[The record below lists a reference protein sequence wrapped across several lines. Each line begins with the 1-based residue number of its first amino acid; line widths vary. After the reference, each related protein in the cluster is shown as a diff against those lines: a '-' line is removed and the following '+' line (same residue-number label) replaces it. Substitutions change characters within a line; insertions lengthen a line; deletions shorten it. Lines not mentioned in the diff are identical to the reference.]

1 MASYCIC
8 IQMCHDVI
16 LSKCTCPRHLCTS
29 KHNLPP
35 GAPKS
40 KHNLPPGAPLRDLLR
55 QLPDAGLVA
64 CRRQEAS
71 VKKNPS
77 LGIKLSSTSP
87 VPKTLMSTYTACKY
101 NSYHNLVLPVCF
113 LAALYWKLKYG
124 FEGLASQQ
132 VLVYDRAYIV
142 SYVWTMSMPNCPV

>member
-1 MASYCIC
+1 MAVYCIC
-8 IQMCHDVI
+8 IPWIVESRKYADLQTMCHYVI
-16 LSKCTCPRHLCTS
+16 LSKCTCPSHLCTCNC
-29 KHNLPP
+29 KLAE

-71 VKKNPS
+71 MKKKPS
-77 LGIKLSSTSP
+77 LVIKLSSTSP

-101 NSYHNLVLPVCF
+101 MSYHSLVLSVCF
-113 LAALYWKLKYG
+113 FSCTGSL
-124 FEGLASQQ
+124 
-132 VLVYDRAYIV
+132 
-142 SYVWTMSMPNCPV
+142 SMGSKG